1 MHHRCTRKWVKA
13 PKYERKWSVFRQTS
27 HVYEMDDLTKA
38 ATCSEYD
45 DVGLLRDDLEV
56 NPSFGLL
63 SVALVRT
70 SAEFH
75 LRVYVDGIPVVNQAV
90 QDYYRSVRRAL
101 FRELVLRYPCLLGI
115 VGNTVADALNWRE
128 FVRSRQF

>member
-63 SVALVRT
+63 SVALVRLEANVWI
-70 SAEFH
+70 SAPN
-75 LRVYVDGIPVVNQAV
+75 VDENI
-90 QDYYRSVRRAL
+90 
-101 FRELVLRYPCLLGI
+101 
-115 VGNTVADALNWRE
+115 
-128 FVRSRQF
+128 